1 MLIVY
6 RKSDK
11 EILFNSGKSYVEP
24 EGMSDENGKLAVIE
38 QIGGDFDDYGTYRL
52 HDIEDEEKVNE
63 ILEYQ
68 DYVSLVFENG
78 EPVDYEI
85 DFEQYEHDKALAEEQ
100 RLLDNL
106 KPSEKEIILAESEIN
121 TLNLLID
128 MEVI

>member
-38 QIGGDFDDYGTYRL
+38 KNGGDFDDYGTYRL

-63 ILEYQ
+63 ILEYK

-78 EPVDYEI
+78 EAVDYEI
-85 DFEQYEHDKALAEEQ
+85 DFEQYEHDKSVEEEQ
-100 RLLDNL
+100 RLLDKM

>member
-11 EILFNSGKSYVEP
+11 KILFNSGKSYVEP

-78 EPVDYEI
+78 EAVDYEI
-85 DFEQYEHDKALAEEQ
+85 DFEQYEHDKLVADEQ
-100 RLLDNL
+100 RLLNNL

-121 TLNLLID
+121 TLNLLIE